1 MACNLSG
8 QYMHTIDDKNRL
20 FVPAKHREQLGE
32 SFMITHLV
40 DKCLSVY
47 SMEEWENLTEK
58 ISALPQV
65 KARDVLRF
73 VFASAVEVQPD
84 KQGRVVIPQ
93 ELREYAQ
100 LEKNVV
106 FIGAAKHAE
115 IWSDVNWAEKQREL
129 EATMLDTL
137 IDLGF

>member
-1 MACNLSG
+1 MSCNLSG
-8 QYMHTIDDKNRL
+8 QYVHSIDDKNRL
-20 FVPAKHREQLGE
+20 FVPVKHREQLGE

-47 SMEEWENLTEK
+47 SMEEWEKLTDK

-100 LEKNVV
+100 IDKNVV
-106 FIGAAKHAE
+106 FIGAGKHAE